1 MGLTILTLVMIGFV
15 TVNVISGIFGI
26 GHKNQIV
33 DLLLSVLTCQKCF
46 TFWFTLFYL
55 IIIGPFSI
63 PILFITT
70 GSAMILEK
78 IYNIYL

>member
-1 MGLTILTLVMIGFV
+1 MGTTIITLIMIGFV
-15 TVNVISGIFGI
+15 TVNVITSIFGI

-33 DLLLSVLTCQKCF
+33 DLLLAPLTCQKCF
-46 TFWFTLFYL
+46 TFWLTLFYL

-78 IYNIYL
+78 IYNLYL